1 MILEYRLHH
10 IAIQTRD
17 MEKSLYFYG
26 VVLGLK
32 VIKKEVSP
40 KGRAIVWFMAGE
52 GRIELYGGKPS
63 QPLNRGWNENS
74 VGPVSLGFLVA
85 SIDRTVQALRDQGV
99 PVLKEPYEPVPGE
112 RAAMISG
119 PDGEEIVLL
128 EKPVGNEACPEEVRG
143 LGSMRAGRT
152 GPRTDSH
159 D

>member
-26 VVLGLK
+26 SVLGLK

-74 VGPVSLGFLVA
+74 VGPLSIGFLVA
-85 SIDRTVQALRDQGV
+85 SIDRTVQVLKDQGV
-99 PVLKEPYEPVPGE
+99 PLLKDPYEPVPGE

-128 EKPVGNEACPEEVRG
+128 EKSVGNQVLP
-143 LGSMRAGRT
+143 
-152 GPRTDSH
+152 GPRPGTGEHECESNRPPDRGA
-159 D
+159 

>member
-1 MILEYRLHH
+1 MILEFRLHH

-17 MEKSLYFYG
+17 MEKSSYFYG

-40 KGRAIVWFMAGE
+40 KGRAIVWFMAGK

-85 SIDRTVQALRDQGV
+85 SIDRTVQALKDQGV

-128 EKPVGNEACPEEVRG
+128 EKPVENEVLPGRDLEIGADKSGANRPPEKII
-143 LGSMRAGRT
+143 
-152 GPRTDSH
+152 
-159 D
+159 

>member
-26 VVLGLK
+26 AVLGLK

-85 SIDRTVQALRDQGV
+85 SIDQTIQALKDQGV

-128 EKPVGNEACPEEVRG
+128 EKPVENQALP
-143 LGSMRAGRT
+143 
-152 GPRTDSH
+152 GPRPGIGVNESGANRPPDRGA
-159 D
+159 